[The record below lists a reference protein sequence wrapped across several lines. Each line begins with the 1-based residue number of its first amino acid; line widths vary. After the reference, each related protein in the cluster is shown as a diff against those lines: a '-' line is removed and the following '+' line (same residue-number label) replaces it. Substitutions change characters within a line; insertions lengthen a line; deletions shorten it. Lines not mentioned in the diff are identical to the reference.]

1 MSNYIESKKNLNA
14 IRNEY
19 RSTGDVIFK
28 AAIQM
33 VVEHG
38 QTNFNDEEWYAEA
51 INSINARHD
60 EVEKQDKVMII
71 SREFEIAIVE
81 CAKRLAT
88 VDAYDMMI
96 YAQREVFWSNQGIDY
111 QRAME
116 LLKECMNLIMGDRE
130 LDYVRDD
137 FLDII
142 GLEEDEL
149 DELGYGFLVDECDD
163 EYDE

>member
-1 MSNYIESKKNLNA
+1 MSNYAESKKNLNA

-60 EVEKQDKVMII
+60 EVEKQGKVMII
-71 SREFEIAIVE
+71 SRGFEIAIVE

-88 VDAYDMMI
+88 VDAYDLMI
-96 YAQREVFWSNQGIDY
+96 YAQREVFWSDQGIDY
-111 QRAME
+111 QRAIQ
-116 LLKECMNLIMGDRE
+116 LLKECMCLIMSDRE
-130 LDYVRDD
+130 LACVRDD
-137 FLDII
+137 FLDEI
-142 GLEEDEL
+142 GFEDDEL

>member
-1 MSNYIESKKNLNA
+1 MSNYTESKKNLNA

-38 QTNFNDEEWYAEA
+38 QANFNDEEWYAEA

-60 EVEKQDKVMII
+60 EVEKQGKVMII
-71 SREFEIAIVE
+71 SRGFEIAIVE

-88 VDAYDMMI
+88 VDAYDLMI

-111 QRAME
+111 QRAIE
-116 LLKECMNLIMGDRE
+116 LLQGCMLVI
-130 LDYVRDD
+130 LDDAYEHEYVRSAFIDEVG
-137 FLDII
+137 F
-142 GLEEDEL
+142 ENDEL
-149 DELGYGFLVDECDD
+149 DELGYGFLLDFD

>member
-1 MSNYIESKKNLNA
+1 MSNYTESKKNLNA

-38 QTNFNDEEWYAEA
+38 QAKFNDEECYAEA

-60 EVEKQDKVMII
+60 EVEKQGKVMII
-71 SREFEIAIVE
+71 SRGFEIAIVE

-88 VDAYDMMI
+88 VDAYDLMI

-111 QRAME
+111 QRAIE
-116 LLKECMNLIMGDRE
+116 LLQGCMLVI
-130 LDYVRDD
+130 LDDAYEHEYVRSAFIDEVG
-137 FLDII
+137 F
-142 GLEEDEL
+142 ENDEL
-149 DELGYGFLVDECDD
+149 DELGYGFLLDFD